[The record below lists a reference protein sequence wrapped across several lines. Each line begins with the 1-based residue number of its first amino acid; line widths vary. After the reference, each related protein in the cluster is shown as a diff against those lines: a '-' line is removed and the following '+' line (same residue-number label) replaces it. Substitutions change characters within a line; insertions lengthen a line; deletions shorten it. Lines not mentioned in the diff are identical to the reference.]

1 MTALFRMELLKMIK
15 RPMTWVLAILLHGGI
30 GFGITVSFLQLGNV
44 EPEIRDGILRDLTLP
59 EVIPW
64 SSELIAIFG
73 AIMLSIL
80 AASSIG
86 SEYSWGTLRP
96 FIATGMPRG
105 KFLASKML
113 ALATVGLAFVVLPLL
128 MSAIL
133 AVPIAA
139 LNDRPTVA
147 GTVDLAWFLDL
158 LAIVGRTFVAVLVPM
173 AIAFLVGLAGRSQA
187 AGIGTA
193 LGLLIAEQIIGGL
206 FLSLGLDWA
215 RQVVYSLPMHN
226 TTTLVGY
233 YNTFGAP
240 ELPPDVLSE
249 SRALVTLF
257 VYGLACVVLGLVI
270 FRRRDIRGSA

>member
-1 MTALFRMELLKMIK
+1 MIALIRMEILKLVK

-44 EPEIRDGILRDLTLP
+44 EPEIRDSILHDLTLP
-59 EVIPW
+59 AIIPW
-64 SSELIAIFG
+64 STELIAIFG

-96 FIATGMPRG
+96 FLATGMPRG
-105 KFLASKML
+105 HFLAAKLL
-113 ALATVGLAFVVLPLL
+113 ALAVVGLAFVVLPIA

-139 LNDRPTVA
+139 MNDRPVLA
-147 GTVDLAWFLDL
+147 ATVDLAWVLDL
-158 LAIVGRTFVAVLVPM
+158 LAMIGRTFLAVLVPM

-193 LGLLIAEQIIGGL
+193 LGLLIGEQIIGGL

-215 RQVVYSLPMHN
+215 RQVVYSLPMNN

-233 YNTFGAP
+233 YNSFGPP
-240 ELPPDVLSE
+240 ELPADLIGQG
-249 SRALVTLF
+249 RILATLLIYALVCTVIGF
-257 VYGLACVVLGLVI
+257 VI